1 MLTLSCGSQ
10 NGKQHN
16 NGRKRNFYMFETSK
30 LRGRIIE
37 KFGSQL
43 AFAKAAHRSVSFV
56 SQYLNGKKSLDQ
68 KMMDE
73 WISLLDI
80 PLNEI
85 DQYFFVKKVHDVER

>member
-1 MLTLSCGSQ
+1 MLTLSCSSQ
-10 NGKQHN
+10 NGKQQIM
-16 NGRKRNFYMFETSK
+16 GGKVISIMFETSK

-56 SQYLNGKKSLDQ
+56 SQYLNCKKSLDQ
-68 KMMDE
+68 RMMDE
-73 WISLLDI
+73 WINLLDI

-85 DQYFFVKKVHDVER
+85 DQYFFVKKVHEAE